1 MDATG
6 VIAAIET
13 NLVTNLVTNLR
24 LFASWASIPA
34 TSSAPVQSCR
44 PLDVGITERVGQTV
58 TPHRAGLAYG
68 VRRAL
73 VRRTVR
79 EEKVGRHFAR
89 GPLWHPGRPGWSE
102 YLSQGHPT
110 VSRYLKD
117 TPTSPTNW

>member
-6 VIAAIET
+6 VIAAIE
-13 NLVTNLVTNLR
+13 TNLVTNLR

-68 VRRAL
+68 FRRAL
-73 VRRTVR
+73 VAKLCGKKRS
-79 EEKVGRHFAR
+79 VGMLQEAR
-89 GPLWHPGRPGWSE
+89 CAIQAGRAGPSI
-102 YLSQGHPT
+102 S
-110 VSRYLKD
+110 LKLI
-117 TPTSPTNW
+117 